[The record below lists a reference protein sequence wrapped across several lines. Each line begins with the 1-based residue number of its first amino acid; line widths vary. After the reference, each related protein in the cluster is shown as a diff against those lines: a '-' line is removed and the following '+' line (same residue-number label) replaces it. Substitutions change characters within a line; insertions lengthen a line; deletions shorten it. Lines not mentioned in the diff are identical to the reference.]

1 MNLESQ
7 LLKIIEEQQHQ
18 LKQQQLEQEKA
29 LQLIQLQSQTIE
41 QLKSYTRTLQEKH
54 SETVKIVQKYQQIV
68 QNLSE
73 QTISPNFS
81 KKLHENLESQLQE
94 HLSELVMSL
103 NIDSEVKQIIRKEL
117 PKLVQAEIEQQ
128 LGDYLSIDKVIWI
141 KDGIDPEETNGHI
154 DDVACFVKP
163 GEVACIW
170 TDDPENPFYKQS
182 QDAYKTLTEATDAK
196 GRKLK
201 VHKLC
206 LTKKPILLQGA
217 EAIDSVEGTLPRED
231 GDICIASYM
240 NFLIV
245 NGGVIVPQYGDENDS
260 LAIEQIKEMFPDR
273 KVVGVDTKEVV
284 YGGGNVHCITQHM
297 PKAK

>member
-1 MNLESQ
+1 MCL
-7 LLKIIEEQQHQ
+7 
-18 LKQQQLEQEKA
+18 
-29 LQLIQLQSQTIE
+29 
-41 QLKSYTRTLQEKH
+41 
-54 SETVKIVQKYQQIV
+54 
-68 QNLSE
+68 LSE
-73 QTISPNFS
+73 GRNPHMT
-81 KKLHENLESQLQE
+81 
-94 HLSELVMSL
+94 
-103 NIDSEVKQIIRKEL
+103 KE
-117 PKLVQAEIEQQ
+117 EIEQK